1 MNNNFNINLQI
12 EDGITNKYE
21 AEVNGYFAKL
31 YTGEITV
38 NTMID
43 IMKNLSCSPKGS
55 KNNDI
60 YKSML
65 LILFNECKFFPKY
78 PVEEL
83 DITAQLFGKL
93 IKHNLL
99 ISYGN
104 TLSVVLKCILEA
116 LKKGSDSKVFNFGI
130 TALEQFEDS
139 LICYPAFLSSLIP
152 LPTLRQYNPQ
162 YIIHCSELLNTL
174 PEQFRT
180 LPYIDASTILKIKH
194 ISEIS
199 SYNNISNA
207 NISHIPNNDIKKISV
222 TNANNLKN
230 INNLVPHL
238 TTMDGSNQT
247 TTNFITHN
255 NLSDNNIENSV
266 NNNII
271 SEKHNDNNTVN
282 TINNS
287 NRTDNYI
294 SNNNQTQFTNLMN
307 NILNQNN
314 NNNFNNINNDNMLL
328 YINNILP
335 NLSNIVDKN
344 TIPPNINNLQAINR
358 NNPLYKNK
366 NPNTNLNA
374 ISGINN
380 INNLNSAYNINL
392 LDNNTSANILSAKS
406 NRVYQNKGFIN
417 TNEPSH
423 INRDINLV
431 TNNMTQNKNLSSTNL
446 LNNTNQIRMDIN
458 IPSGGNNFQNIPIN
472 SNIIRKDNNKNE
484 NNYTSGI
491 PHSNNKDNVEQING
505 CIEVFYNQ
513 VQLKLPSNLNSKNII
528 GFGLGQIE
536 CLMDNTHI
544 SKSIIIPS
552 SVIVG
557 EIFSIFNT
565 LCLLNI
571 DEKIKILKDVMQ
583 PEYYSWLAFYIVKS
597 RVSKE
602 VNLHNVFLEF
612 IDKLSYPMLIE
623 TIINM
628 TYDYILILFKYIN
641 ELKEVSAF
649 RTVLKNLG
657 SWLGFIT
664 LGRNKPL
671 KSKILD
677 LKLVL
682 FEAYDKDCL
691 VCILP
696 MVCKILESIKLSKSF
711 KPPNPWTTTMLC
723 LLTEI
728 HELPNAKTYIIFE
741 VEVLFKNLS
750 LNIQDY
756 QNKTVLLSRRPPQH
770 NQKNDFNIVDSNNTN
785 SPLLSTNIDIKLHS
799 LKPNIPNFIS
809 TNDNNTNSI
818 NNVNNNYYNIT
829 NWNNANS
836 GIEPNNISEN
846 ALLEEFENL
855 TKKNNQNN
863 RIINQDKPDY
873 INKNNNQQLLNLK
886 NIISHWNEYNANKNN
901 PLQNDQILV
910 SSFPP
915 PDIKSN
921 NSTTFNKVFD
931 SISKAYNSINEQTLN
946 KIDPN
951 IINNYS
957 IPNSSINANISA
969 TSNDHNKMN
978 NSKFFQNLCNATI
991 ISPSIAL
998 FQIQPNLKKVVPIA
1012 VDRSI
1017 KEIISAV
1024 LERSVTISCITT
1036 REIISKDFCL
1046 EKDQNI
1052 IRKAS
1057 HIMTASLAASLALAT
1072 CKEPLRIS
1080 LTQNLRELLQPTST
1094 KDCNDQVLIEQVV
1107 QVLSADNLELGCNLI
1122 EQAVIEKAITDINEA
1137 LAPTLLAK
1145 HITNENNKKLNDSVN
1160 IMNSK
1165 KMQIEFAEILNL
1177 GVPITNN
1184 QLQIY
1189 KDFLN
1194 MNPLKKLYSSPKPL
1208 TLIYKNADETNSINT
1223 QQNDQQSSIITNEN
1237 TKNDIIPNLGTN
1249 INIDYNN
1256 INNNLELNPN
1266 ESNIKIPQQNKPL
1279 NTSAISSNLN
1289 LNKVLKKLEL
1299 ATNQLKET
1307 IKDILMLPPIL
1318 FNINKKKII
1327 GNINKIS
1334 LYILY
1339 SLSVDDNLF
1348 NLIKSI
1354 PEIASL
1360 THHKNETIISYT
1372 NRICKFLFEIALH
1385 NYNKSQQESKLNDM
1399 TGIYMEVFLCIL
1411 EKLKIKCPIAKEHIS
1426 TCVIKTTM
1434 SLLNAPINNTIT
1446 SNNNNNNKTEED
1458 NVNNIK
1464 DSEKNNSLN
1473 SMISEISENT
1483 PNQKAN
1489 ELNID
1494 NNKTSNNY
1502 EQFYK
1507 SNANII
1513 AGLIRYN
1520 LIDIDQ
1526 YKIFLENQL
1535 ANKINNNNAIKFI
1548 IFLLKNIL
1556 IDFHIY
1562 RYNYFKNIFD
1572 HLNNIIITNSKE
1584 NIINEP
1590 SKINKDIKIN
1600 NIIDVNANIFYNNN
1614 DNPIDII
1621 SAINELTKEAKHIQE
1636 KTNSVIFSDY
1646 FELCD
1651 EFSKTDDETE
1661 KEDPEPADSP
1671 NDDANKTFI
1680 KLKVEKVE
1688 TNSNNPDIESQLN
1701 PEVSPKH
1708 GETKLENKNK
1718 KSKKNKEE
1726 QKDDSTTIAKTELNE
1741 ISLPLSKSKDIPN
1754 KNSDLINKKN
1764 TENITE
1770 KIITDENG
1778 INKIEKNKEHIN
1790 DKNGDIKKNEKK
1802 NYKKYLQILMNPQ
1815 NLTTLTQIIDFC
1827 LNKDWN
1833 IIQTKKYNDGIRDKG
1848 VGGVRIV
1855 PKPQKV
1861 PKQQQHIISSI
1872 FMEWVKLSNIKN
1884 IDNPNQIYV
1893 KFFQKISSQGLLQI
1907 NNSDNFFTTCIYKAI
1922 EKAELFLDPY
1932 SEDFESFQNGES
1944 KELFTHVSTN
1954 LTNSNYLKANDNN
1967 DTKGIESETELPSDL
1982 LSKQGAQN
1990 ENLKREY
1997 NENDSNVDKKNQK
2010 KTNLIEEETENPSHS
2025 KEKDKKKKK
2034 KKNEYTDAKSKPT
2047 EETEIDKNK
2056 DQYNEKQNNE
2066 TNKYC
2071 EDSEDNLTDAVST
2084 NLTFNSN
2091 ISNYEYSFS
2100 DDDNSHYF
2108 VNNSDR
2114 NSSNANKMKNKK
2126 KDTLNF
2132 VYSSINKS
2140 MTNDSTLNSDKDLE
2154 KSKLYSEVLKES
2166 CVITDPNKDKADGN
2180 NTTKITK
2187 NETNNTN
2194 LEKEKKR
2201 KSESNNQ
2208 NNLNAKIETQID
2220 DDTKKDLEK
2229 RTQITNILDTSSI
2242 DALAKM
2248 IVSMMKL
2255 VDSQKITPYL
2265 LLQKVM
2271 NIFCRILVYE
2281 CRKKKNK
2288 FNQRSYFRLFLS
2300 ILIEISKNEK
2310 KLESYNKCILALGY
2324 YLRILN
2330 PLRVPMFVFAWVE
2343 LISHKLFLPKILQTS
2358 KGWYIYNKLIIYLFE
2373 FLYGFLKNSYLTQP
2387 IKLLY
2392 RATLRILLLL
2402 LHDFPEFLCVYSFS
2416 FCNSIPLNCMQLRN
2430 IILSALPRNTKLPN
2444 PFNPNLKINL
2454 LPEIKTAPVILN
2466 NFTFILID
2474 YKIKKNVDEYFITK
2488 NLNHLKKIHKKILI
2502 KNKVKSFYL
2511 KSKYNI
2517 PLLNALVLYI
2527 GMSLSPEILF
2537 FQKNPEL
2544 HQHPALEIILYLI
2557 YKLDMEGKYYLLA
2570 SITNHLRY
2578 PNSHTHFFSSLLLWI
2593 FNISKTETIKEQV
2606 TGILLER
2613 LIVNKPHPWGLL
2625 VTFMQLIKNP
2635 IFNFWNCSFV
2645 RVSPE
2650 IETLFNTIANSCMP
2664 NKTQNHTTT
2673 HNSNNNESNG
2683 SNTNNINKANNMT
2696 NKPNDS
2702 NTSAYQYNLKHEHFP
2717 NSEFNKY
2724 LSNISNSIQNNKQPI
2739 LDENKD
2745 KIKEFCNNINI
2756 NQLMQNSNEKI
2767 NINNTDLI
2775 RKILNSENANFK
2787 NHITTNGAA
2796 TIPHINSI
2804 HQYDIN
2810 SHTNDITNNINPKQ
2824 NIINNIHTYNINSSN
2839 NNNLSNMPFYR
2850 DITNLSGT
2858 KTNNNSHNNIELSQ
2872 ENQLIN
2878 NSYYFH
2884 DKNIMLDSHLQN
2896 NLNQIKRNT
2905 RLNTSQ
2911 IHENNEND
2919 SNNIQK
2925 HFNFEANN
2933 KLTDQNNRDFLNSN
2947 HFYDSKPD
2955 YYN

>member
-12 EDGITNKYE
+12 EDGNTNKYE

-83 DITAQLFGKL
+83 EITAQLFGKL

-116 LKKGSDSKVFNFGI
+116 LKKGCDSKVFNFGI

-162 YIIHCSELLNTL
+162 YVIHCNDLLNTL

-222 TNANNLKN
+222 TNASNLKN

-238 TTMDGSNQT
+238 ATIDGANQT

-255 NLSDNNIENSV
+255 NLSDNNIENSAG
-266 NNNII
+266 NNII
-271 SEKHNDNNTVN
+271 SENHNDNNTAN

-287 NRTDNYI
+287 NRTDSYI
-294 SNNNQTQFTNLMN
+294 SNNNQTQFANLMN

-314 NNNFNNINNDNMLL
+314 NSNNFNNINNDNMLL

-335 NLSNIVDKN
+335 NLSNISDKN
-344 TIPPNINNLQAINR
+344 TIPSNINNLQTMNR

-366 NPNTNLNA
+366 NASVNLNT
-374 ISGINN
+374 IPG
-380 INNLNSAYNINL
+380 INNLNNAYNINL
-392 LDNNTSANILSAKS
+392 LDTNASANS
-406 NRVYQNKGFIN
+406 NRAFQNKGLIN
-417 TNEPSH
+417 TNEATH
-423 INRDINLV
+423 MNRNINLV
-431 TNNMTQNKNLSSTNL
+431 TKNMTSPNLP
-446 LNNTNQIRMDIN
+446 NNTNQIRMDIN
-458 IPSGGNNFQNIPIN
+458 IPNGGDSSQNIPIN
-472 SNIIRKDNNKNE
+472 PNIIRTDNNKNE

-491 PHSNNKDNVEQING
+491 PQSNNKETDEQTNG
-505 CIEVFYNQ
+505 CIEIFYNQ
-513 VQLKLPSNLNSKNII
+513 VQLKLPSNLNSKNIS

-552 SVIVG
+552 SVVVG
-557 EIFSIFNT
+557 EVFSIFNT

-612 IDKLSYPMLIE
+612 IDKLSYPMLID

-696 MVCKILESIKLSKSF
+696 MVCKILESIKLSKNF

-750 LNIQDY
+750 LDIQDY
-756 QNKTVLLSRRPPQH
+756 QNKTVLLSKRTQQYA
-770 NQKNDFNIVDSNNTN
+770 QKNDLNIVDPANTS
-785 SPLLSTNIDIKLHS
+785 SPILPSNIDIKSHS
-799 LKPNIPNFIS
+799 LKPNIANFTSPNDI
-809 TNDNNTNSI
+809 NI
-818 NNVNNNYYNIT
+818 NNVNNNYYPYNNIT
-829 NWNNANS
+829 NWNNTNS
-836 GIEPNNISEN
+836 GEPNNISEN

-863 RIINQDKPDY
+863 RIINQDKADY

-886 NIISHWNEYNANKNN
+886 NIISHWNEYNANKSN
-901 PLQNDQILV
+901 PLQNDNILV
-910 SSFPP
+910 SSFAP

-921 NSTTFNKVFD
+921 NSNTFNKVFA
-931 SISKAYNSINEQTLN
+931 SISKAHSSMSDQTLN

-951 IINNYS
+951 IINNYN
-957 IPNSSINANISA
+957 ILNSSINANA
-969 TSNDHNKMN
+969 SNDHSKMN

-1024 LERSVTISCITT
+1024 LERSVAISCITT

-1052 IRKAS
+1052 IRKAA

-1122 EQAVIEKAITDINEA
+1122 EQAVIEKAIIDINEA

-1145 HITNENNKKLNDSVN
+1145 HVANEENVKLNDSVN
-1160 IMNSK
+1160 IMNNK

-1177 GVPITNN
+1177 GTPITNN

-1194 MNPLKKLYSSPKPL
+1194 MNPLKKLHSSPKGL
-1208 TLIYKNADETNSINT
+1208 TLIYKNIDETNPINT
-1223 QQNDQQSSIITNEN
+1223 QQNDQQPSITTNEN
-1237 TKNDIIPNLGTN
+1237 TKNDLIPNLGTN

-1256 INNNLELNPN
+1256 NIELNQN
-1266 ESNIKIPQQNKPL
+1266 GSNIKMPHATSTIPPNP
-1279 NTSAISSNLN
+1279 N

-1318 FNINKKKII
+1318 FNINKKKFI

-1411 EKLKIKCPIAKEHIS
+1411 EKLKKKCPIAKEHIS
-1426 TCVIKTTM
+1426 TSVMKTTM
-1434 SLLNAPINNTIT
+1434 NLLNTPLNNATT
-1446 SNNNNNNKTEED
+1446 SNNTNNKTEET
-1458 NVNNIK
+1458 NAENAS
-1464 DSEKNNSLN
+1464 DSEKNDSLN
-1473 SMISEISENT
+1473 SENIAS
-1483 PNQKAN
+1483 QKEN
-1489 ELNID
+1489 ESNKD

-1520 LIDIDQ
+1520 LIDMDQ
-1526 YKIFLENQL
+1526 YKQFLETQL
-1535 ANKINNNNAIKFI
+1535 ANKISNNNAIKFI

-1572 HLNNIIITNSKE
+1572 HLNNIINTNPKE
-1584 NIINEP
+1584 NNTNEQTNKD
-1590 SKINKDIKIN
+1590 SKIDNTTDM
-1600 NIIDVNANIFYNNN
+1600 DANIFYNNN
-1614 DNPIDII
+1614 DKPITLS
-1621 SAINELTKEAKHIQE
+1621 SAIDELTKEAKNIQE

-1646 FELCD
+1646 FEVCD
-1651 EFSKTDDETE
+1651 EFSKSDVESE
-1661 KEDPEPADSP
+1661 KEDDDPDNP
-1671 NDDANKTFI
+1671 NEDTNKDLT
-1680 KLKVEKVE
+1680 KLKEEKNEQDEKAE
-1688 TNSNNPDIESQLN
+1688 TNPIDPETESQLTT
-1701 PEVSPKH
+1701 ETSPKNE
-1708 GETKLENKNK
+1708 ETKLETKNK
-1718 KSKKNKEE
+1718 KNKKNKDEK
-1726 QKDDSTTIAKTELNE
+1726 KDDNITNAKAEINE
-1741 ISLPLSKSKDIPN
+1741 TSSPSSKSKDIAN
-1754 KNSDLINKKN
+1754 KNSEPTNKKPN
-1764 TENITE
+1764 DNITE
-1770 KIITDENG
+1770 NET
-1778 INKIEKNKEHIN
+1778 EKNDSNAEKIGDSETERNKKKHIN
-1790 DKNGDIKKNEKK
+1790 DKNGDEKP

-1833 IIQTKKYNDGIRDKG
+1833 IIQAKKFNDGIRDKG

-1861 PKQQQHIISSI
+1861 PKQQQHIVSSI
-1872 FMEWVKLSNIKN
+1872 FMEWVKLSNIKSV
-1884 IDNPNQIYV
+1884 DNPNQIYV

-1922 EKAELFLDPY
+1922 EQAELFLDPY
-1932 SEDFESFQNGES
+1932 SEDFESFQIGDS
-1944 KELFTHVSTN
+1944 KEL
-1954 LTNSNYLKANDNN
+1954 LTSIYTNYLKTNENN
-1967 DTKGIESETELPSDL
+1967 ETKGIESEIELTPDM
-1982 LSKQGAQN
+1982 LSKQDNQN

-1997 NENDSNVDKKNQK
+1997 EEN
-2010 KTNLIEEETENPSHS
+2010 
-2025 KEKDKKKKK
+2025 
-2034 KKNEYTDAKSKPT
+2034 AKSKPT
-2047 EETEIDKNK
+2047 EQTEMEKNK
-2056 DQYNEKQNNE
+2056 DQYNEKENNE

-2071 EDSEDNLTDAVST
+2071 EDSEDNFTDAVST

-2100 DDDNSHYF
+2100 DEDNPHYF
-2108 VNNSDR
+2108 VNTSDR
-2114 NSSNANKMKNKK
+2114 NNSNTNKMKNKK

-2140 MTNDSTLNSDKDLE
+2140 MNNDSTLNSDKDIE
-2154 KSKLYSEVLKES
+2154 RNRLYSEVLKEN
-2166 CVITDPNKDKADGN
+2166 CIITDPNKDKTDGK

-2187 NETNNTN
+2187 NESNDTN
-2194 LEKEKKR
+2194 LEKEKNP
-2201 KSESNNQ
+2201 KSESNSQNNQ
-2208 NNLNAKIETQID
+2208 NSQNDKIETQID
-2220 DDTKKDLEK
+2220 EDTKKDLEK
-2229 RTQITNILDTSSI
+2229 HTQITNTLDTSPI

-2248 IVSMMKL
+2248 VVSMMKL

-2271 NIFCRILVYE
+2271 NMFCRIVVYE
-2281 CRKKKNK
+2281 CRKKQNQ
-2288 FNQRSYFRLFLS
+2288 FNQRPYFRLFLS
-2300 ILIEISKNEK
+2300 ILTEINKNEK
-2310 KLESYNKCILALGY
+2310 NLEQSYNKCILALGY

-2343 LISHKLFLPKILQTS
+2343 LISHKFFLPKILQTS

-2373 FLYGFLKNSYLTQP
+2373 FLYGFLKNSHLTQP

-2444 PFNPNLKINL
+2444 PFNPNLKLNL
-2454 LPEIKTAPVILN
+2454 LPEMKVAPVILN

-2474 YKIKKNVDEYFITK
+2474 YKIKKNVDEYFVTK
-2488 NLNHLKKIHKKILI
+2488 NITHLKKIHKKILI

-2511 KSKYNI
+2511 KAKYNI

-2527 GMSLSPEILF
+2527 GMSLPPEILTI
-2537 FQKNPEL
+2537 QKIPEANR
-2544 HQHPALEIILYLI
+2544 HPALEIILFLI
-2557 YKLDMEGKYYLLA
+2557 YKLDMEGRYYLLA

-2578 PNSHTHFFSSLLLWI
+2578 PNAHTHFFSSLLLWI
-2593 FNISKTETIKEQV
+2593 FNVSKNEIIKEQV

-2625 VTFMQLIKNP
+2625 ITFMQLIKNP
-2635 IFNFWNCSFV
+2635 IYNFWNCSFV

-2650 IETLFNTIANSCMP
+2650 IETLFHTIANSSMLNKIP
-2664 NKTQNHTTT
+2664 NPTT
-2673 HNSNNNESNG
+2673 N
-2683 SNTNNINKANNMT
+2683 NNINSSGNI
-2696 NKPNDS
+2696 NKPTTQSNDS
-2702 NTSAYQYNLKHEHFP
+2702 YTSTYQYNLKNEKIS
-2717 NSEFNKY
+2717 NNEFKF
-2724 LSNISNSIQNNKQPI
+2724 LSNITNSMQNNKQPNF
-2739 LDENKD
+2739 DESKYRIQD
-2745 KIKEFCNNINI
+2745 KIKEFSNNMNI
-2756 NQLMQNSNEKI
+2756 HHLMQNANEKI

-2775 RKILNSENANFK
+2775 RQILSSGNVNLK
-2787 NHITTNGAA
+2787 NYITA
-2796 TIPHINSI
+2796 TGPTMT
-2804 HQYDIN
+2804 HQYDITN
-2810 SHTNDITNNINPKQ
+2810 TINTKSHISNVNNMNA
-2824 NIINNIHTYNINSSN
+2824 YNINSSN
-2839 NNNLSNMPFYR
+2839 NNMLNIPFYR
-2850 DITNLSGT
+2850 DATNLSGI
-2858 KTNNNSHNNIELSQ
+2858 KTNTNSHNSFESLQ
-2872 ENQLIN
+2872 DNQFIN
-2878 NSYYFH
+2878 NPYYIQ
-2884 DKNIMLDSHLQN
+2884 DKNIMIDSHLQN
-2896 NLNQIKRNT
+2896 SFNQIKRT
-2905 RLNTSQ
+2905 PRFNTSQ
-2911 IHENNEND
+2911 LHEDNENA
-2919 SNNIQK
+2919 NNIQK
-2925 HFNFEANN
+2925 HFNFETNG
-2933 KLTDQNNRDFLNSN
+2933 KLTDQNRPDFINSN
-2947 HFYDSKPD
+2947 NFYDSKPD

>member
-12 EDGITNKYE
+12 EDGNTNKYE

-83 DITAQLFGKL
+83 EITAQLFGKL

-116 LKKGSDSKVFNFGI
+116 LKKECDSKIFNFGI

-162 YIIHCSELLNTL
+162 YVIHCNDLLNTL

-230 INNLVPHL
+230 INNLAPHL
-238 TTMDGSNQT
+238 ATIDGANQT

-255 NLSDNNIENSV
+255 NLSDNNVENSAG
-266 NNNII
+266 NNII
-271 SEKHNDNNTVN
+271 SENHNDNNTAN

-287 NRTDNYI
+287 NRTDSYI
-294 SNNNQTQFTNLMN
+294 SNNNQTQFANLMN

-314 NNNFNNINNDNMLL
+314 NSNNFNNINNDNMLL

-335 NLSNIVDKN
+335 NLSNISDKN
-344 TIPPNINNLQAINR
+344 TIPPNINNLQTMNR

-366 NPNTNLNA
+366 NASVNLNT

-380 INNLNSAYNINL
+380 LNNAYNMNL
-392 LDNNTSANILSAKS
+392 LDTNASTNS
-406 NRVYQNKGFIN
+406 NRAFQNKGLIN
-417 TNEPSH
+417 TNEATH
-423 INRDINLV
+423 MNRNINLV
-431 TNNMTQNKNLSSTNL
+431 TNNMTHNKNMTSPNL
-446 LNNTNQIRMDIN
+446 PNNTNQIRMDIN
-458 IPSGGNNFQNIPIN
+458 IPNGGDSSQNIPIN
-472 SNIIRKDNNKNE
+472 SNVIRTDNNKNE

-491 PHSNNKDNVEQING
+491 SHSNNKETDEQANG
-505 CIEVFYNQ
+505 CIEIFYNQ
-513 VQLKLPSNLNSKNII
+513 VQLKLPSNLNSKNIS

-552 SVIVG
+552 SVVVG
-557 EIFSIFNT
+557 EVFSIFNT

-612 IDKLSYPMLIE
+612 IDKLRYPMLID

-696 MVCKILESIKLSKSF
+696 MVCKILESIKLSKNF

-750 LNIQDY
+750 LDIQDY
-756 QNKTVLLSRRPPQH
+756 QNKTVLLSRRTQQYA
-770 NQKNDFNIVDSNNTN
+770 QKNDSNTADPANTN
-785 SPLLSTNIDIKLHS
+785 SSILPPNIDIKSHS
-799 LKPNIPNFIS
+799 LKPNIANFTSPNDS
-809 TNDNNTNSI
+809 NTNI
-818 NNVNNNYYNIT
+818 NNVNNNYYHYNNIT
-829 NWNNANS
+829 NWNNTNS
-836 GIEPNNISEN
+836 GEPNNISEN

-863 RIINQDKPDY
+863 RVINQDKADY

-886 NIISHWNEYNANKNN
+886 NIISHWNEYNANKSN
-901 PLQNDQILV
+901 PLQNDHILV
-910 SSFPP
+910 SSFAP

-921 NSTTFNKVFD
+921 NSNTFNKVFA
-931 SISKAYNSINEQTLN
+931 SISKVHNSMSEQTLN

-951 IINNYS
+951 VINNYN
-957 IPNSSINANISA
+957 ILNSSINAN

-1024 LERSVTISCITT
+1024 LERSVAISCITT
-1036 REIISKDFCL
+1036 REIITKDFCL

-1052 IRKAS
+1052 IRKAA

-1122 EQAVIEKAITDINEA
+1122 EQAVIEKAIIDINEA

-1145 HITNENNKKLNDSVN
+1145 HVANEENVKLNDSVN

-1165 KMQIEFAEILNL
+1165 KMQIEFTEILNL

-1194 MNPLKKLYSSPKPL
+1194 MNPLKKLHSSPKGL
-1208 TLIYKNADETNSINT
+1208 TLIYKNTDETNPINA
-1223 QQNDQQSSIITNEN
+1223 QQNDQYPSITTNEN
-1237 TKNDIIPNLGTN
+1237 AKSDAIHNLGAN

-1256 INNNLELNPN
+1256 NAELNQSG
-1266 ESNIKIPQQNKPL
+1266 SNIKMAHT
-1279 NTSAISSNLN
+1279 TSAIPPNPN

-1318 FNINKKKII
+1318 FNINKKKFI

-1411 EKLKIKCPIAKEHIS
+1411 EKLKKKCPIAKEHIS

-1434 SLLNAPINNTIT
+1434 SLLNTPLNNATP
-1446 SNNNNNNKTEED
+1446 SNNANNKTEESNTD
-1458 NVNNIK
+1458 NTS
-1464 DSEKNNSLN
+1464 DPEKNNSIN
-1473 SMISEISENT
+1473 SVGAENSENT
-1483 PNQKAN
+1483 PNQKEN
-1489 ELNID
+1489 ELNKD

-1520 LIDIDQ
+1520 LVDMDQ
-1526 YKIFLENQL
+1526 YKQFLETQL
-1535 ANKINNNNAIKFI
+1535 ANKISNNNAIKFI

-1572 HLNNIIITNSKE
+1572 HLNNIINTNPKE
-1584 NIINEP
+1584 NNTNEQT
-1590 SKINKDIKIN
+1590 NKDTKIDST
-1600 NIIDVNANIFYNNN
+1600 IDLNANIFYNNN
-1614 DNPIDII
+1614 DKPLTLS
-1621 SAINELTKEAKHIQE
+1621 SAIDELTKEAKNIQE

-1646 FELCD
+1646 FEVCD
-1651 EFSKTDDETE
+1651 EFSKSDDESE
-1661 KEDPEPADSP
+1661 KEDDEQTDKPNEDTNKDLTKLKDEKNEQDEQVEINP
-1671 NDDANKTFI
+1671 NDP
-1680 KLKVEKVE
+1680 E
-1688 TNSNNPDIESQLN
+1688 TESQLTT
-1701 PEVSPKH
+1701 EISPKNE
-1708 GETKLENKNK
+1708 ETKLETKNK
-1718 KSKKNKEE
+1718 KNKKNKDEK
-1726 QKDDSTTIAKTELNE
+1726 KDDNITNSKTEINE
-1741 ISLPLSKSKDIPN
+1741 TSSPSSKSKDITN
-1754 KNSDLINKKN
+1754 KSSEPINKK
-1764 TENITE
+1764 TTDNITE
-1770 KIITDENG
+1770 NET
-1778 INKIEKNKEHIN
+1778 EKNDSNDEKIGANETERNKEKHIN
-1790 DKNGDIKKNEKK
+1790 DKNGDAKK

-1833 IIQTKKYNDGIRDKG
+1833 IIQAKKFNDGIRDKG

-1861 PKQQQHIISSI
+1861 PKQQQHIVSSI
-1872 FMEWVKLSNIKN
+1872 FMEWVKLSNIKSV
-1884 IDNPNQIYV
+1884 DNPNQIYV

-1922 EKAELFLDPY
+1922 EQAELFLDPY
-1932 SEDFESFQNGES
+1932 SENFENFQIGEP
-1944 KELFTHVSTN
+1944 KELFTSISTN
-1954 LTNSNYLKANDNN
+1954 LTNSNYPKTNDDN
-1967 DTKGIESETELPSDL
+1967 DTKKIESETELTSDM
-1982 LSKQGAQN
+1982 LSKQDNQN

-1997 NENDSNVDKKNQK
+1997 EESDSNIDKKNKK
-2010 KTNLIEEETENPSHS
+2010 KTDLIEEETENASHS

-2034 KKNEYTDAKSKPT
+2034 KKNEHTDAKSKPT
-2047 EETEIDKNK
+2047 EQTEMEKNK
-2056 DQYNEKQNNE
+2056 DQHNEKENNE

-2071 EDSEDNLTDAVST
+2071 EDSEDNFTDAVST

-2100 DDDNSHYF
+2100 DEDNSHYF
-2108 VNNSDR
+2108 INTSDR
-2114 NSSNANKMKNKK
+2114 NNSNTNKMKNKK

-2132 VYSSINKS
+2132 VYSSISKS
-2140 MTNDSTLNSDKDLE
+2140 MNNDSTLNSDKDIE
-2154 KSKLYSEVLKES
+2154 RSRLYSEVLKES
-2166 CVITDPNKDKADGN
+2166 CITTDPNKDKTDGK
-2180 NTTKITK
+2180 NTTKIAK
-2187 NETNNTN
+2187 NEPNDTN
-2194 LEKEKKR
+2194 LEKEKNP

-2208 NNLNAKIETQID
+2208 NDKIETQID
-2220 DDTKKDLEK
+2220 EDTKKDLEK
-2229 RTQITNILDTSSI
+2229 HTQITNTLDTSSI

-2248 IVSMMKL
+2248 VVSMMKL

-2271 NIFCRILVYE
+2271 NMFCRIVVYE
-2281 CRKKKNK
+2281 CRKKQNK
-2288 FNQRSYFRLFLS
+2288 FNQRPYFRLFLS
-2300 ILIEISKNEK
+2300 ILTEINKNEK
-2310 KLESYNKCILALGY
+2310 NLEQSYNKCILALGY

-2343 LISHKLFLPKILQTS
+2343 LISHKFFLPKILQTS

-2373 FLYGFLKNSYLTQP
+2373 FLYGFLKNSNLTQP

-2454 LPEIKTAPVILN
+2454 LPEMKTAPVILN

-2474 YKIKKNVDEYFITK
+2474 YKIKKNVDEYFVTK
-2488 NLNHLKKIHKKILI
+2488 DLSHLKKIHKKILI

-2511 KSKYNI
+2511 KAKYNI

-2527 GMSLSPEILF
+2527 GMSLPSEILTI
-2537 FQKNPEL
+2537 QKIPEANR
-2544 HQHPALEIILYLI
+2544 HPALEIILYLI
-2557 YKLDMEGKYYLLA
+2557 YKLDMEGRYYLLA

-2593 FNISKTETIKEQV
+2593 FNVSKTEIIKEQV

-2625 VTFMQLIKNP
+2625 ITFMQLIKNP
-2635 IFNFWNCSFV
+2635 IYNFWNCSFV

-2650 IETLFNTIANSCMP
+2650 IETLFHTIANSSML
-2664 NKTQNHTTT
+2664 NKIHNPTT
-2673 HNSNNNESNG
+2673 NSNINNSG
-2683 SNTNNINKANNMT
+2683 NINKPT
-2696 NKPNDS
+2696 IQSNDS
-2702 NTSAYQYNLKHEHFP
+2702 YTSTYQYNLKNENFS
-2717 NSEFNKY
+2717 NNEFKF
-2724 LSNISNSIQNNKQPI
+2724 LSNITNSMQNNKQTNF
-2739 LDENKD
+2739 DENKYRIQD
-2745 KIKEFCNNINI
+2745 KIKEFSNNMNI

-2775 RKILNSENANFK
+2775 RQILSSGNTNLK
-2787 NHITTNGAA
+2787 NYITASGPTM
-2796 TIPHINSI
+2796 T
-2804 HQYDIN
+2804 HQYDI
-2810 SHTNDITNNINPKQ
+2810 TNTMNPKPHIS
-2824 NIINNIHTYNINSSN
+2824 NVSNMNAYNINSVN
-2839 NNNLSNMPFYR
+2839 NNTLNMPFYR
-2850 DITNLSGT
+2850 DATNLSGI
-2858 KTNNNSHNNIELSQ
+2858 KTNNNSHNSFESSQ
-2872 ENQLIN
+2872 DNQFIN
-2878 NSYYFH
+2878 NPYYFQ
-2884 DKNIMLDSHLQN
+2884 DKNIMIDSHLQN
-2896 NLNQIKRNT
+2896 NYNQIKRSQ
-2905 RLNTSQ
+2905 RFNTSQ
-2911 IHENNEND
+2911 MHEDNENT
-2919 SNNIQK
+2919 NNIQK
-2925 HFNFEANN
+2925 HFNFETNG
-2933 KLTDQNNRDFLNSN
+2933 KLTDQNRAGFINSN
-2947 HFYDSKPD
+2947 NFYDSKPD

>member
-12 EDGITNKYE
+12 EDGNTNKYE

-83 DITAQLFGKL
+83 EITAQLFGKL

-116 LKKGSDSKVFNFGI
+116 LKKGCDSKVFNFGI

-162 YIIHCSELLNTL
+162 YVIHCNDLLNTL

-222 TNANNLKN
+222 TSASNLKN

-238 TTMDGSNQT
+238 ATIDGANQT

-255 NLSDNNIENSV
+255 NLSDNNIENSAG
-266 NNNII
+266 NNII
-271 SEKHNDNNTVN
+271 SENHNDNNTAN

-287 NRTDNYI
+287 NRTDSYI
-294 SNNNQTQFTNLMN
+294 SNNNQTQFANLMN

-314 NNNFNNINNDNMLL
+314 NSNNFNNINNDNMLL

-335 NLSNIVDKN
+335 NLSNISDKN
-344 TIPPNINNLQAINR
+344 TIPPNINNLQTMNR

-366 NPNTNLNA
+366 NASVNLNTIA
-374 ISGINN
+374 GINN
-380 INNLNSAYNINL
+380 LSNAYNINL
-392 LDNNTSANILSAKS
+392 LDTNASANS
-406 NRVYQNKGFIN
+406 NRAFQNKGLIN
-417 TNEPSH
+417 TNEATH
-423 INRDINLV
+423 MNRNINLV
-431 TNNMTQNKNLSSTNL
+431 TKNMTSPNLP
-446 LNNTNQIRMDIN
+446 NNTNQIRMDIN
-458 IPSGGNNFQNIPIN
+458 IPNGGDSSQNIPIN
-472 SNIIRKDNNKNE
+472 SNIIRTDNNKNE

-491 PHSNNKDNVEQING
+491 PQSNNKETDEQTNG
-505 CIEVFYNQ
+505 CIEIFYNQ
-513 VQLKLPSNLNSKNII
+513 VQLKLPSNLNSKNIS

-552 SVIVG
+552 SVVVG
-557 EIFSIFNT
+557 EVFSIFNT

-612 IDKLSYPMLIE
+612 IDKLSYPMLID

-696 MVCKILESIKLSKSF
+696 MVCKILESIKLSKNF

-750 LNIQDY
+750 LDIQDY
-756 QNKTVLLSRRPPQH
+756 QNKTVLLSKRTQQYA
-770 NQKNDFNIVDSNNTN
+770 QKNDINIVDPANTS
-785 SPLLSTNIDIKLHS
+785 SPILPPNIDIKSHS
-799 LKPNIPNFIS
+799 LKPNIANFTSPNDI
-809 TNDNNTNSI
+809 NI
-818 NNVNNNYYNIT
+818 NNVNNNYYPYNNIT

-836 GIEPNNISEN
+836 GEPNNISEN

-863 RIINQDKPDY
+863 RIINQDKADY

-886 NIISHWNEYNANKNN
+886 NIISHWNEYNANKSN
-901 PLQNDQILV
+901 PLQNDHILV
-910 SSFPP
+910 SSFAP

-921 NSTTFNKVFD
+921 NSNTFNKVFA
-931 SISKAYNSINEQTLN
+931 SISKAHSSMSDQTLN

-951 IINNYS
+951 IINNYN
-957 IPNSSINANISA
+957 ILNSSINANA
-969 TSNDHNKMN
+969 SNDHSKMN

-1024 LERSVTISCITT
+1024 LERSVAISCITT

-1052 IRKAS
+1052 IRKAA

-1122 EQAVIEKAITDINEA
+1122 EQAVIEKAIIDINEA

-1145 HITNENNKKLNDSVN
+1145 HVANEENVKLNDSVN
-1160 IMNSK
+1160 IMNNK

-1177 GVPITNN
+1177 GTPITNN

-1194 MNPLKKLYSSPKPL
+1194 MNPLKKLHSSPKGL
-1208 TLIYKNADETNSINT
+1208 TLIYKNTDETNPINT
-1223 QQNDQQSSIITNEN
+1223 QQNDQHPSITTNEN
-1237 TKNDIIPNLGTN
+1237 TKNDLIPNLGAN

-1256 INNNLELNPN
+1256 NIELNQN
-1266 ESNIKIPQQNKPL
+1266 GSNIKMPHATSTIPPNP
-1279 NTSAISSNLN
+1279 N

-1318 FNINKKKII
+1318 FNINKKKFI

-1411 EKLKIKCPIAKEHIS
+1411 EKLKKKCPITKEHIS
-1426 TCVIKTTM
+1426 TSVMKTTM
-1434 SLLNAPINNTIT
+1434 SLLNTPLNNATSSNNT
-1446 SNNNNNNKTEED
+1446 NNKTEES
-1458 NVNNIK
+1458 NAENAS
-1464 DSEKNNSLN
+1464 DSEKNDSLN
-1473 SMISEISENT
+1473 SENIAS
-1483 PNQKAN
+1483 QKEN
-1489 ELNID
+1489 ESNKD

-1520 LIDIDQ
+1520 LVDMDQ
-1526 YKIFLENQL
+1526 YKQFLETQL
-1535 ANKINNNNAIKFI
+1535 ANKISNNNAIKFI

-1572 HLNNIIITNSKE
+1572 HLNNIINTNPKE
-1584 NIINEP
+1584 NNTNEQTNKD
-1590 SKINKDIKIN
+1590 SKIDNTTDMN
-1600 NIIDVNANIFYNNN
+1600 TNIFYNNN
-1614 DNPIDII
+1614 DKPITLS
-1621 SAINELTKEAKHIQE
+1621 SAIDELTKEAKNIQE

-1646 FELCD
+1646 FEVCD
-1651 EFSKTDDETE
+1651 EFSKSDVESE
-1661 KEDPEPADSP
+1661 KEDDDPDNP
-1671 NDDANKTFI
+1671 NEDTNKDLT
-1680 KLKVEKVE
+1680 KLKEEKNEQDEKAE
-1688 TNSNNPDIESQLN
+1688 TNPNYPETESQLTT
-1701 PEVSPKH
+1701 ETSPKNE
-1708 GETKLENKNK
+1708 ETKLETKNK
-1718 KSKKNKEE
+1718 KNKKNKDEK
-1726 QKDDSTTIAKTELNE
+1726 KDDNITNAKAEINE
-1741 ISLPLSKSKDIPN
+1741 TSSPSSKSKDIAN
-1754 KNSDLINKKN
+1754 KNSEPTNKKTN
-1764 TENITE
+1764 DNITE
-1770 KIITDENG
+1770 NET
-1778 INKIEKNKEHIN
+1778 EKNDSNDEKIGASETERNKKKHIN
-1790 DKNGDIKKNEKK
+1790 DKNVDEKT

-1833 IIQTKKYNDGIRDKG
+1833 IIQAKKFNDGIRDKG

-1861 PKQQQHIISSI
+1861 PKQQQHIVSSI
-1872 FMEWVKLSNIKN
+1872 FMEWVKLSNIKSV
-1884 IDNPNQIYV
+1884 DNPNQIYV

-1922 EKAELFLDPY
+1922 EQAELFLDPY
-1932 SEDFESFQNGES
+1932 SEDFESFQIGDS
-1944 KELFTHVSTN
+1944 KELFTSIYT
-1954 LTNSNYLKANDNN
+1954 NYLKTNENN
-1967 DTKGIESETELPSDL
+1967 ETKGIESEIELTSDML
-1982 LSKQGAQN
+1982 PKQDNQN

-1997 NENDSNVDKKNQK
+1997 EESDSNIDKKNIK
-2010 KTNLIEEETENPSHS
+2010 KTDLIEEETENASHS

-2034 KKNEYTDAKSKPT
+2034 KKNE
-2047 EETEIDKNK
+2047 
-2056 DQYNEKQNNE
+2056 
-2066 TNKYC
+2066 
-2071 EDSEDNLTDAVST
+2071 
-2084 NLTFNSN
+2084 
-2091 ISNYEYSFS
+2091 
-2100 DDDNSHYF
+2100 
-2108 VNNSDR
+2108 
-2114 NSSNANKMKNKK
+2114 
-2126 KDTLNF
+2126 
-2132 VYSSINKS
+2132 
-2140 MTNDSTLNSDKDLE
+2140 
-2154 KSKLYSEVLKES
+2154 
-2166 CVITDPNKDKADGN
+2166 
-2180 NTTKITK
+2180 
-2187 NETNNTN
+2187 
-2194 LEKEKKR
+2194 
-2201 KSESNNQ
+2201 
-2208 NNLNAKIETQID
+2208 
-2220 DDTKKDLEK
+2220 
-2229 RTQITNILDTSSI
+2229 
-2242 DALAKM
+2242 
-2248 IVSMMKL
+2248 
-2255 VDSQKITPYL
+2255 
-2265 LLQKVM
+2265 
-2271 NIFCRILVYE
+2271 
-2281 CRKKKNK
+2281 
-2288 FNQRSYFRLFLS
+2288 
-2300 ILIEISKNEK
+2300 
-2310 KLESYNKCILALGY
+2310 
-2324 YLRILN
+2324 
-2330 PLRVPMFVFAWVE
+2330 
-2343 LISHKLFLPKILQTS
+2343 
-2358 KGWYIYNKLIIYLFE
+2358 
-2373 FLYGFLKNSYLTQP
+2373 
-2387 IKLLY
+2387 
-2392 RATLRILLLL
+2392 
-2402 LHDFPEFLCVYSFS
+2402 
-2416 FCNSIPLNCMQLRN
+2416 
-2430 IILSALPRNTKLPN
+2430 
-2444 PFNPNLKINL
+2444 
-2454 LPEIKTAPVILN
+2454 
-2466 NFTFILID
+2466 
-2474 YKIKKNVDEYFITK
+2474 
-2488 NLNHLKKIHKKILI
+2488 
-2502 KNKVKSFYL
+2502 
-2511 KSKYNI
+2511 
-2517 PLLNALVLYI
+2517 
-2527 GMSLSPEILF
+2527 
-2537 FQKNPEL
+2537 
-2544 HQHPALEIILYLI
+2544 
-2557 YKLDMEGKYYLLA
+2557 
-2570 SITNHLRY
+2570 
-2578 PNSHTHFFSSLLLWI
+2578 
-2593 FNISKTETIKEQV
+2593 
-2606 TGILLER
+2606 
-2613 LIVNKPHPWGLL
+2613 
-2625 VTFMQLIKNP
+2625 
-2635 IFNFWNCSFV
+2635 
-2645 RVSPE
+2645 
-2650 IETLFNTIANSCMP
+2650 
-2664 NKTQNHTTT
+2664 
-2673 HNSNNNESNG
+2673 
-2683 SNTNNINKANNMT
+2683 
-2696 NKPNDS
+2696 
-2702 NTSAYQYNLKHEHFP
+2702 
-2717 NSEFNKY
+2717 
-2724 LSNISNSIQNNKQPI
+2724 
-2739 LDENKD
+2739 
-2745 KIKEFCNNINI
+2745 
-2756 NQLMQNSNEKI
+2756 
-2767 NINNTDLI
+2767 
-2775 RKILNSENANFK
+2775 
-2787 NHITTNGAA
+2787 
-2796 TIPHINSI
+2796 
-2804 HQYDIN
+2804 
-2810 SHTNDITNNINPKQ
+2810 
-2824 NIINNIHTYNINSSN
+2824 
-2839 NNNLSNMPFYR
+2839 
-2850 DITNLSGT
+2850 
-2858 KTNNNSHNNIELSQ
+2858 
-2872 ENQLIN
+2872 
-2878 NSYYFH
+2878 
-2884 DKNIMLDSHLQN
+2884 
-2896 NLNQIKRNT
+2896 
-2905 RLNTSQ
+2905 
-2911 IHENNEND
+2911 
-2919 SNNIQK
+2919 
-2925 HFNFEANN
+2925 
-2933 KLTDQNNRDFLNSN
+2933 
-2947 HFYDSKPD
+2947 
-2955 YYN
+2955 